1 MASRE
6 DYIEK
11 AKNQLDA
18 LNNKLDALEVKADKA
33 SGEAKREI
41 RRELDELQASRKRV
55 EEKLHE
61 LRSAGDAAW
70 DDIKIGLEMAWES
83 LSPDPTQGGKVLLTD
98 IEI

>member
-18 LNNKLDALEVKADKA
+18 LNNKLDKLEAQADRVSGNAKAEILQELDDLKA
-33 SGEAKREI
+33 SRA
-41 RRELDELQASRKRV
+41 RV

-70 DDIKIGLEMAWES
+70 DDVKIGLEMAWKS
-83 LSPDPTQGGKVLLTD
+83 LSESVDTAARRFKS
-98 IEI
+98 

>member
-18 LNNKLDALEVKADKA
+18 LNNKLDKLEAKAERA
-33 SGEAKREI
+33 SGELKNEI
-41 RRELDELQASRKRV
+41 HQELNDLRASRTQV
-55 EEKLHE
+55 EGKLHE

-70 DDIKIGLEMAWES
+70 DDVKIGLEMAWKS
-83 LSPDPTQGGKVLLTD
+83 LSESVDSAAQRFKS
-98 IEI
+98 

>member
-18 LNNKLDALEVKADKA
+18 LNNKLDKLEAKADKA
-33 SGEAKREI
+33 SGDAKMDI

-55 EEKLHE
+55 EAKIHE

-70 DDIKIGLEMAWES
+70 DDVKIGLEMAWES
-83 LSPDPTQGGKVLLTD
+83 LSNSVESASQRFKS
-98 IEI
+98 

>member
-18 LNNKLDALEVKADKA
+18 LNNKMDKLEAKADRLSGDAKA
-33 SGEAKREI
+33 EI
-41 RRELDELQASRKRV
+41 RQELDDLRASRAKV

-70 DDIKIGLEMAWES
+70 DDVKIGLEMAWKS
-83 LSPDPTQGGKVLLTD
+83 LSESVDSATHRFKS
-98 IEI
+98 